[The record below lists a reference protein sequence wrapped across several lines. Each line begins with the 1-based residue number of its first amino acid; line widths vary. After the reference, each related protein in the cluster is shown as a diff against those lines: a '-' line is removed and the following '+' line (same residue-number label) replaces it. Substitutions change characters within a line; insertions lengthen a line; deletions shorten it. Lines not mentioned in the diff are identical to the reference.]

1 MSTEPDRPVEKLLA
15 SLQERAKELNCLYE
29 VEQVLGQL
37 DRPIEDAFQAVV
49 EAIPPGWQYPDVCSA
64 QIEHSG
70 RTFACLDF
78 RETPWVLS
86 ADIAVQDEIVGRILV
101 VYLEERPREAIGPFL
116 KEEERLIR
124 TIAER
129 LGHAILYQHLR
140 DIRQRWESASDRLRE
155 DAVQRWRGP
164 IDLLRRTDRTLYL
177 RVARKMVNHLCSAGI
192 EGAQELLL
200 QTLGT
205 LGASDEAAT
214 DSNMPRPSRIIDE
227 SPLLSGRP
235 FELAAAYISEDEILG
250 LIQTWIMEDRAAFLP
265 KILNNPRSSLADVS
279 ESLRRFHH
287 MVADGAELPAATL
300 NGARVSLI
308 RRFLTENLDFI
319 GVAKQYLTTD
329 DFIDLLDR
337 VILSD
342 ASHGKLGGKSAGLF
356 LAQKILERRQ
366 SPQRPVGSV
375 KVPRSWYV
383 ASEGLTQFIEHNDLE
398 EVLQQKYREIAQVR
412 HEYPNIIQLFKNSRF
427 PGEVVKGVS
436 MLLDDVG
443 DAPLIVRS
451 SSLLEDRLGSAFSGK
466 YKSLFLANRGSKQ
479 ERMRA
484 LLDAITEVYASVFGP
499 DPIAYRRERGLL
511 DFHEEMGILIQE
523 VVGRRVG
530 DYFLPAFAG
539 VAFSTNEFRWSPR
552 IRREDGL
559 VRLVPGLGTRAVDRL
574 TDDYPILAVPRQPAL
589 RVNTTIDEVV
599 RYSPRKIDVI
609 NLATNRFETL
619 TISELLQRCGTQYP
633 GFDKVFSLLAD
644 DSLRR
649 PSALMVDPS
658 RDRLVADFGGL
669 IDSTA
674 FMPHLANTLTILEES
689 LGHPVDIEFATDGE
703 QFYLLQCRPQSRS
716 ADDAPAPIPRDLP
729 EETIIFSASRY
740 VANGYVP
747 DLTHI
752 VYVDPE
758 AFRQLERR
766 EDFLAVGQAVG
777 ALNKLLPK
785 RRFVLMGPGRWGSRG
800 DITLGVSVTYADINN
815 TAMLVE
821 IARRTG
827 NYVPD
832 PSFGTHFFQDLVE
845 ASIRYLPL
853 YPDNGE
859 GVLNESFLL
868 RAPNLLPEMLPQFA
882 YLSAV
887 LRVIDVPSASRGRVL
902 RVLLNSELDRAVA
915 HLADPAD
922 SPHAVRGPVPDAQRV
937 QREEFWRWRLRMAE
951 RIAAELDAVRF
962 GVVALYIFGSTKNA
976 SAGPASDIDLLVH
989 FRGDEEQHCTL
1000 ESWLDGWS
1008 LCLGEVN
1015 SLRTGYTT
1023 ERLLDVHMVTDEDI
1037 ANRTSFAAKIGAI
1050 TDAARELPLGTPA
1063 RAE

>member
-1 MSTEPDRPVEKLLA
+1 MTSETDRPVEKLLA

-37 DRPIEDAFQAVV
+37 DLPIEAAFQAVV
-49 EAIPPGWQYPDVCSA
+49 EAIPPGWQYPDVCA
-64 QIEHSG
+64 ARIEHGG
-70 RTFACLDF
+70 RTYASPGYH
-78 RETPWVLS
+78 ETPWVLS
-86 ADIAVQDEIVGRILV
+86 AEISVQDEVVGRISV

-116 KEEERLIR
+116 IEEERLIR

-129 LGHAILYQHLR
+129 LGHAILYNRLR
-140 DIRQRWESASDRLRE
+140 DIRQRWEQAGDRLRE
-155 DAVQRWRGP
+155 EAVQRWRGP

-177 RVARKMVNHLCSAGI
+177 RMARKMVNHLCSAGI
-192 EGAQELLL
+192 DGAQELLL
-200 QTLGT
+200 QTLGSR
-205 LGASDEAAT
+205 GADDEAAA
-214 DSNMPRPSRIIDE
+214 DSNMPRPSRIVDE

-235 FELAAAYISEDEILG
+235 FELAAAYIAEDEILG
-250 LIQTWIMEDRAAFLP
+250 LIQSWIMEDRAAFLP
-265 KILNNPRSSLADVS
+265 KVLNNPRSSLVDVS
-279 ESLRRFHH
+279 ESLHRFHH
-287 MVADGAELPAATL
+287 MVADGAELPTATL
-300 NGARVSLI
+300 NSVRVALI
-308 RRFLTENLDFI
+308 RRFMSENLDFI
-319 GVAKQYLTTD
+319 GIAKQFVTTD
-329 DFIDLLDR
+329 DFNELLDR

-342 ASHGKLGGKSAGLF
+342 ASHGRLGGKSSGLF
-356 LAQKILERRQ
+356 LAQKVLERRQ
-366 SPQRPVGSV
+366 SSERPVGSV

-383 ASEGLTQFIEHNDLE
+383 ASEGLIQFIEHNDLE

-427 PGEVVKGVS
+427 PAEVIKGVS
-436 MLLDDVG
+436 MLLDDAG

-479 ERMRA
+479 ERLRA
-484 LLDAITEVYASVFGP
+484 LLDAITEVYASIFGP

-530 DYFLPAFAG
+530 DYFLPSFAG

-574 TDDYPILAVPRQPAL
+574 TDDYPILAVPRQPGL

-599 RYSPRKIDVI
+599 RYSPRKIDVL
-609 NLATNRFETL
+609 NLASNRFETL
-619 TISELLQRCGTQYP
+619 TLSELLERCGGDYP
-633 GFDKVFSLLAD
+633 GFEQVFSLLTD
-644 DSLRR
+644 DALRR
-649 PSALMVDPS
+649 PSRLMVDPR

-669 IDSTA
+669 AGSTP
-674 FMPHLANTLTILEES
+674 FMSHLANILTILEES
-689 LGHPVDIEFATDGE
+689 LGYPVDIEFAADGD

-729 EETIIFSASRY
+729 QDIVIFSASRY

-752 VYVDPE
+752 VYVDPDG
-758 AFRQLERR
+758 FRRLGERA
-766 EDFLAVGQAVG
+766 DLLAVGQAVG
-777 ALNKLLPK
+777 ALNKQLPK

-853 YPDNGE
+853 YPDDSE
-859 GVLNESFLL
+859 GVLNERFLL
-868 RAPNLLPEMLPQFA
+868 GAPNLLPEMLPQYA
-882 YLSAV
+882 HLADA
-887 LRVIDVPSASRGRVL
+887 LRVIDVPSVTGGRVL

-915 HLADPAD
+915 HLADPSEAP
-922 SPHAVRGPVPDAQRV
+922 SSVREPQPGAQRI

-951 RIAAELDAVRF
+951 RIAAELDAAKF
-962 GVVALYIFGSTKNA
+962 GVVALYVFGSTKNA

-989 FRGDEEQHCTL
+989 FRGDERQRCTL

-1015 SLRTGYTT
+1015 SLRTGYAT
-1023 ERLLDVHMVTDEDI
+1023 ERLLDVHVVTDEDI
-1037 ANRTSFAAKIGAI
+1037 AKRTSYASKIGAV
-1050 TDAARELPLGTPA
+1050 TDAARELPLG
-1063 RAE
+1063 RAVEAD